1 MNLKNV
7 STGGGLAL
15 LAVAVLANA
24 GASLLSAFSP
34 QAHADAT
41 AAGRA
46 VVASAMAQ
54 GGGEPTIVWYGV
66 LPASSTGSQPYR
78 WFGYLL
84 RAWSNGVVE
93 AKALSPAENFGQIP
107 PFCGHNMYTCEWQV
121 VSTAQ
126 DGLAALADLNAD
138 SRVDA
143 QDLAQVL
150 SRWGDAPR
158 NDIPASECPLN
169 LINP

>member
-7 STGGGLAL
+7 SVGGGLAL
-15 LAVAVLANA
+15 LALAVLANA
-24 GASLLSAFSP
+24 GASLLSTFSS

-54 GGGEPTIVWYGV
+54 GGGERTIVWYGV
-66 LPASSTGSQPYR
+66 SSPSAVGSGIIQ
-78 WFGYLL
+78 WGCVF
-84 RAWSNGVVE
+84 RAWSDGVVE
-93 AKALSPAENFGQIP
+93 GRIFIVNTGQGAPCGPSGPSDCGWRVISSPE
-107 PFCGHNMYTCEWQV
+107 
-121 VSTAQ
+121 
-126 DGLAALADLNAD
+126 DGLAAFADLNAD
-138 SRVDA
+138 AKVDA
-143 QDLAQVL
+143 VDLAEVL

-158 NDIPASECPLN
+158 NDIPPSDCPLN

>member
-24 GASLLSAFSP
+24 GASLLSTFSP

-41 AAGRA
+41 AASRA

-66 LPASSTGSQPYR
+66 SHPFNAYGNRNVGLV
-78 WFGYLL
+78 F
-84 RAWSNGVVE
+84 RAWSDGRVE
-93 AKALSPAENFGQIP
+93 AKPYYPSAFGEGQPCIQ
-107 PFCGHNMYTCEWQV
+107 PFYATCDWV
-121 VSTAQ
+121 PFSNPN
-126 DGLAALADLNAD
+126 DGLAAFADLNSDKA
-138 SRVDA
+138 VNA
-143 QDLAQVL
+143 QDLAEVL

-158 NDIPASECPLN
+158 NDIPPSECPLN

>member
-7 STGGGLAL
+7 SVGGGLAL
-15 LAVAVLANA
+15 LALAVLANA
-24 GASLLSAFSP
+24 GASLLSTFSS

-66 LPASSTGSQPYR
+66 AGDDATQTI
-78 WFGYLL
+78 F
-84 RAWSNGVVE
+84 RAWSDGRIETIKGAWANGSCGPTWLRQAGSGGICPIWIPVS
-93 AKALSPAENFGQIP
+93 SP
-107 PFCGHNMYTCEWQV
+107 
-121 VSTAQ
+121 Q
-126 DGLAALADLNAD
+126 DGLAAFSDLNAD
-138 SRVDA
+138 QKVDA
-143 QDLAQVL
+143 VDLAEVL

-158 NDIPASECPLN
+158 NDIPPSDCPLN

>member
-24 GASLLSAFSP
+24 GASLLSTFSP

-66 LPASSTGSQPYR
+66 ASPTQYQQGCV
-78 WFGYLL
+78 F
-84 RAWSNGVVE
+84 RAWSDGRIE
-93 AKALSPAENFGQIP
+93 AKRFFPHGASTPCGGT
-107 PFCGHNMYTCEWQV
+107 PFYMNCDWLPFSNPN
-121 VSTAQ
+121 
-126 DGLAALADLNAD
+126 DGLAAFADLNAD

-158 NDIPASECPLN
+158 NDIPPSDCPLN
-169 LINP
+169 LVSP

>member
-24 GASLLSAFSP
+24 GASLLSTFSP

-66 LPASSTGSQPYR
+66 SSPTQYHQGCV
-78 WFGYLL
+78 F
-84 RAWSNGVVE
+84 RAWSDGRIE
-93 AKALSPAENFGQIP
+93 AKRFSTYTSGTPCGGT
-107 PFCGHNMYTCEWQV
+107 PFYLNCDWVPFSNPN
-121 VSTAQ
+121 
-126 DGLAALADLNAD
+126 DGLAAFSDLNAD

-143 QDLAQVL
+143 VDLAEVL

-158 NDIPASECPLN
+158 NDIPPSDCPLN

>member
-7 STGGGLAL
+7 SVGGGLAL
-15 LAVAVLANA
+15 LALAVLANA
-24 GASLLSAFSP
+24 GASLLSTFSS

-66 LPASSTGSQPYR
+66 SAPGDYWPTVDRVY
-78 WFGYLL
+78 
-84 RAWSNGVVE
+84 RAWSDGTIEYKRVNFYPGPNDVCVS
-93 AKALSPAENFGQIP
+93 LGGCSSPWIVISSPTQGISAAADINFD
-107 PFCGHNMYTCEWQV
+107 EK
-121 VSTAQ
+121 
-126 DGLAALADLNAD
+126 
-138 SRVDA
+138 VDA
-143 QDLAQVL
+143 VDLAQVL

-158 NDIPASECPLN
+158 NDIPPSDCPLN

>member
-24 GASLLSAFSP
+24 GASLLSTFSS

-66 LPASSTGSQPYR
+66 TPPTVSTGGSRPAAIY
-78 WFGYLL
+78 
-84 RAWSNGVVE
+84 RAWSNGLVEGKVVY
-93 AKALSPAENFGQIP
+93 ADDCSYFSACPLWRVI
-107 PFCGHNMYTCEWQV
+107 
-121 VSTAQ
+121 STPQ
-126 DGLAALADLNAD
+126 DGLAAFSDLNAD
-138 SRVDA
+138 QKVDA
-143 QDLAQVL
+143 VDLAEVL

-158 NDIPASECPLN
+158 NDILPSDCPLN

>member
-24 GASLLSAFSP
+24 GASLLSTFSP

-41 AAGRA
+41 AASRA

-66 LPASSTGSQPYR
+66 TPPMSFS
-78 WFGYLL
+78 GYVGYGYVF
-84 RAWSNGVVE
+84 RAWSDGRIE
-93 AKALSPAENFGQIP
+93 AKRYIPDNYYAAPGGCAQIP
-107 PFCGHNMYTCEWQV
+107 FEVNCDWVPFSNTN
-121 VSTAQ
+121 
-126 DGLAALADLNAD
+126 DGLAAFADLNAD
-138 SRVDA
+138 EKVDA
-143 QDLAQVL
+143 LDLGSVL

-158 NDIPASECPLN
+158 NAIPPSECPLN

>member
-24 GASLLSAFSP
+24 GASLLSTFSS

-41 AAGRA
+41 TAGRA

-54 GGGEPTIVWYGV
+54 GGGEPTIVWYGTV
-66 LPASSTGSQPYR
+66 EGGPNA
-78 WFGYLL
+78 LL
-84 RAWSNGVVE
+84 RAWSNGLVE
-93 AKALSPAENFGQIP
+93 YRTFDVRQYGGSNYNCQDTLQWV
-107 PFCGHNMYTCEWQV
+107 CEWKV
-121 VSTAQ
+121 LFSPN
-126 DGLAALADLNAD
+126 DGLAAFADLNAD
-138 SRVDA
+138 AKVDA

-158 NDIPASECPLN
+158 NDIPPSDCPLN
-169 LINP
+169 LVNP